1 MKPAGKLLGLALL
14 LTTSLNAAAWMGDN
28 GWDWNPW
35 PVWTPMY
42 WMEEMVGENN
52 WNDGPYFNSPP
63 YSAGYPTYGGYPYG
77 SYGYPYAGYNHP
89 YTAPPPWDYSP
100 YYYGAPWY

>member
-1 MKPAGKLLGLALL
+1 
-14 LTTSLNAAAWMGDN
+14 
-28 GWDWNPW
+28 
-35 PVWTPMY
+35 MY

-63 YSAGYPTYGGYPYG
+63 YSAGYPTYGGYPYD